1 MEALRWHG
9 AADVR
14 LDQVARP
21 DAARQGL
28 AIVAVRFCGICGTDL
43 AEYRDGPKL
52 IRNDAHPLTGQ
63 APPITLGHEF
73 AGRVLSSSDP
83 VRWPT
88 GTRVTADACWRCGEC
103 EACREGAYNRCR
115 FGGSIGLHSDGAFAE
130 RVAVPEYCLVA
141 LPDAVSDEQ
150 GALAEPLAV
159 GLHALDRAASRPG
172 EHVLVLGFGPIGAA
186 SALLARSLG
195 ARVQVVEVEP
205 ARRAR
210 AEALGF
216 ASIDA
221 GDGLPRRVRRS
232 SGGGADV
239 VVETTGSAALL
250 PDAVEC
256 ARRGGRIALA
266 GITTA
271 PTAIDTSRIV
281 LFERSLIGSFGYQND
296 IQRVVRMMEAGLVDP
311 SGMISEI
318 VSLSDAAHTI
328 KSLAENPDGRIK
340 VLVETGGEASPAVS

>member
-14 LDQVARP
+14 LDRVARP
-21 DAARQGL
+21 DAPRQGL
-28 AIVAVRFCGICGTDL
+28 AIVAVRYCGICGSDL

-52 IRNDAHPLTGQ
+52 IRNDTHPLTGQ
-63 APPITLGHEF
+63 APPVTLGHEF
-73 AGRVLSSSDP
+73 AGRVLSASDL

-88 GTRVTADACWRCGEC
+88 GARVTADACWRCGEC
-103 EACREGAYNRCR
+103 EACREGAYHRCR

-130 RVAVPEYCLVA
+130 RVVVPEYCLVA
-141 LPDAVSDEQ
+141 LPDAVSDEK

-159 GLHALDRAASRPG
+159 GLHALDRAATRPG
-172 EHVLVLGFGPIGAA
+172 DHVLILGFGPIGAA

-195 ARVQVVEVEP
+195 ARVQVVEIEP
-205 ARRAR
+205 GRRAR

-216 ASIDA
+216 SSIEA

-232 SGGGADV
+232 TGGGGADV
-239 VVETTGSAALL
+239 VVETTGSAAVL

-266 GITTA
+266 GITSV
-271 PTAIDTSRIV
+271 PTSIDTSRIV
-281 LFERSLIGSFGYQND
+281 LFERSLIGSLGYQND
-296 IQRVVRMMEAGLVDP
+296 VQRVVRMMEAGLVDP
-311 SGMISEI
+311 SGMISE
-318 VSLSDAAHTI
+318 VVPLSDAVNTI
-328 KSLAENPDGRIK
+328 KSLAEKPDGRIK
-340 VLVETGGEASPAVS
+340 VLVDLTV